1 MKRVY
6 VGLSLMLSL
15 PLAAA
20 DLTFID
26 YRGQLLNGE
35 LPVTTPTA
43 LAFRLCRGGQP
54 DSPFVA
60 CGGGVLLYQEAFN
73 VIPDERGRFALR
85 LGAAAPGIDSVLLDT
100 TSVLTLE
107 VNVDG
112 ETLLPRQSLSL
123 NRNTA
128 ASGSYEMESV
138 AGTVTRGLIS
148 IQGQMRVGVP
158 AGSTA
163 SAALWLSQNN
173 TPSDNGIW
181 AIAARS
187 SGTPGHL
194 AVYSQGGNKDVL
206 TLLPSGDASVP
217 NGNVALGGTI
227 AGSDRL
233 TVAGSVRVGATS
245 VIDASGTWTGSPA
258 NLPGQTGAVG
268 ARGPTGVAGGP
279 GPLGP
284 IGPNGAS
291 GPTIPGVPGPTGG
304 VGPMGATGHTGAAG
318 NAGAPGPHAS
328 FTVCLRSEVG
338 SLSCGCGTTLF
349 DSGVISSGSCT
360 APLAA
365 QSCTEFACPT
375 CFPPSSARCC
385 VCG

>member
-1 MKRVY
+1 MKRAYFALV
-6 VGLSLMLSL
+6 LMLSL

-20 DLTFID
+20 DLAFID
-26 YRGQLLNGE
+26 YKGQLFNGG
-35 LPVTTPTA
+35 LPVTTPTP

-54 DSPFVA
+54 DSPFA
-60 CGGGVLLYQEAFN
+60 CGGGALLYQEAFN
-73 VIPDERGRFALR
+73 VTPDENGGFALR

-112 ETLLPRQSLSL
+112 ETLLPRQSLAL

-138 AGTVTRGLIS
+138 AGTLTRGLIS

-163 SAALWLSQNN
+163 SAALWLSQDN

-181 AIAARS
+181 AIAARG

-206 TLLPSGDASVP
+206 TLLPSGNASVP
-217 NGNVALGGTI
+217 NGNLALGSSS

-258 NLPGQTGAVG
+258 NLPGPTGAVG
-268 ARGPTGVAGGP
+268 ASGPRGVAGGP
-279 GPLGP
+279 GPLGA

-291 GPTIPGVPGPTGG
+291 GPTIPGVAGTTGG
-304 VGPMGATGHTGAAG
+304 VGPLGAIGRTGVAG

-328 FTVCLRSEVG
+328 FTVCIRSQASG
-338 SLSCGCGTTLF
+338 SLSCSCGTTLF

-360 APLAA
+360 APLGS
-365 QSCTEFACPT
+365 QSCTESACPA
-375 CFPPSSARCC
+375 CFPANFARCC